1 MHPTKVDRAPQNQ
14 NPPPTGA
21 HLFHGPLVDV
31 LLGGGGV
38 GGGMAPHRPLF
49 RTQSSPAATSLSLA
63 DSPLPLATPEI
74 TTATGVKPRFT
85 TGKH

>member
-38 GGGMAPHRPLF
+38 GQQAVSLQGLQGRDGARGPVLGLQHRWLL
-49 RTQSSPAATSLSLA
+49 AA
-63 DSPLPLATPEI
+63 
-74 TTATGVKPRFT
+74 V
-85 TGKH
+85 